1 VLHLVGYAKAVLTGE
16 PPKSP
21 GDQEKVNLG

>member
-1 VLHLVGYAKAVLTGE
+1 VLHLYGYAKAVLTGE